1 MTNLFFSKKDYIL
14 IILRLYLKELISI
27 NTKNIFIYNI
37 KLKEISKKYLTLL
50 LNYYTKDVKFKESN
64 KLDSIITNSIFLI
77 NFNINDFIK
86 KDETFS
92 EFYKSL
98 FLSNININDNSIKF
112 ATFSFKSGLFK
123 LLASRYVII
132 VSNINSILKEEDF
145 SKLLKLKLKIL
156 KMKNKIK

>member
-27 NTKNIFIYNI
+27 NTKNIYIYNL

-64 KLDSIITNSIFLI
+64 KFASIITNSIFFI

-112 ATFSFKSGLFK
+112 ATFSFRSGLFK
-123 LLASRYVII
+123 LLASRYLII